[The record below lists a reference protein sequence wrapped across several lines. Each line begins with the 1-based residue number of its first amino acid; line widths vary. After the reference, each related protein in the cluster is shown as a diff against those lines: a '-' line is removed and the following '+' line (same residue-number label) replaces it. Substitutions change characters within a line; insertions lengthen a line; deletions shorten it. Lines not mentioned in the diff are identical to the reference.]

1 VINIDMIENIVTEKE
16 EIIIMFKYL
25 FNKKLIS
32 ESEYEM
38 SIEKIK

>member
-1 VINIDMIENIVTEKE
+1 MIENIVTEKE